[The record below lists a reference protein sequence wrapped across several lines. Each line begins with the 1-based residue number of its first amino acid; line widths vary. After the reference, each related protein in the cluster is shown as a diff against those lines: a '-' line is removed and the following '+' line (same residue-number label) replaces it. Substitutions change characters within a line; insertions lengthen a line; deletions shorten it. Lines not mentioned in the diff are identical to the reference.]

1 MKNRPSLHIPRFR
14 LAITAFA
21 LLGVFL
27 SHPDQASAQGC
38 GGGPLSTSTGTLVGS
53 AVGGAAGGLV
63 GNQFGSGTGKGV
75 MTGLGVVG
83 GALAGGYAGRSMEGC
98 GHAAQRAAPQGAA
111 PQGASHAPRR
121 AAAAPAWA
129 ASEPRTCRSV
139 ISQAVIDGREQ
150 QVEGVACLDP
160 DGVWRT
166 ASGPAAE
173 QAATADLVL
182 RTQQRLREQGF
193 YVRDNVDGRWGPA
206 TSSALRSFQRANG
219 MASTGQLDV
228 PTRTALGLDPAP
240 LAEPVAQSSQPV
252 RAGVQQRA
260 VTPAAAGPSPV
271 AE

>member
-1 MKNRPSLHIPRFR
+1 MKKRPWLRIARGP
-14 LAITAFA
+14 LAITAFT

-27 SHPDQASAQGC
+27 FPPDRASAQGC
-38 GGGPLSTSTGTLVGS
+38 GGGPLSTSTGNLVGS

-63 GNQFGSGTGKGV
+63 GNQFGSGAGKGV
-75 MTGLGVVG
+75 MTGVGVVG
-83 GALAGGYAGRSMEGC
+83 GALAGGYVGRSMEGC
-98 GHAAQRAAPQGAA
+98 GHAPQPAA
-111 PQGASHAPRR
+111 PQGASHASRR
-121 AAAAPAWA
+121 AAAAPARV

-150 QVEGVACLDP
+150 QVGGVACLDA

-173 QAATADLVL
+173 QAAAADLVL
-182 RTQQRLREQGF
+182 RAQQRLREQGF

-228 PTRTALGLDPAP
+228 PTRTALGLDPTP
-240 LAEPVAQSSQPV
+240 LAEPVAQSRQPV
-252 RAGVQQRA
+252 QAGAEQRA
-260 VTPAAAGPSPV
+260 VTPGAAAPSAV
-271 AE
+271 GE